1 MPLSAS
7 GTSAQGSFVIR
18 AEERDPYQYQV
29 GFGNRFASE
38 AMYILNRRLCYW
50 MVANYAHSQTWD
62 APRRPEQPSEMQI

>member
-18 AEERDPYQYQV
+18 SEEKDPYQYQV

-38 AMYILNRRLCYW
+38 AMYVLNRRLRY
-50 MVANYAHSQTWD
+50 D
-62 APRRPEQPSEMQI
+62 GG